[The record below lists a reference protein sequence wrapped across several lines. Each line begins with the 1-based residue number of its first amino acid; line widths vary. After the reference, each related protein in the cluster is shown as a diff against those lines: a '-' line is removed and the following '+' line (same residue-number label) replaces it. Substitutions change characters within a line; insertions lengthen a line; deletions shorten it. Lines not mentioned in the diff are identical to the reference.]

1 MADELGKLRYELTVV
16 GRLVQAV
23 ADYLIRKNGIDIKES
38 NDAVETELMIARN
51 QYVDLKTP
59 KSP

>member
-1 MADELGKLRYELTVV
+1 MTDKTAHIEYELTSL
-16 GRLVQAV
+16 GRLVKAV
-23 ADYLIRKNGIDIKES
+23 ADYLIRRNGLDIKPD

-59 KSP
+59 RT